1 MIYEDSRTPHPL
13 FLLLSQKVTAD
24 LNFTYKSVLLKKI
37 QMKHFQL
44 LQKKSNFVFSRK
56 QTHFPSDYNLYP
68 PVDVQISNRLFN

>member
-13 FLLLSQKVTAD
+13 FLLLFQKVTAD